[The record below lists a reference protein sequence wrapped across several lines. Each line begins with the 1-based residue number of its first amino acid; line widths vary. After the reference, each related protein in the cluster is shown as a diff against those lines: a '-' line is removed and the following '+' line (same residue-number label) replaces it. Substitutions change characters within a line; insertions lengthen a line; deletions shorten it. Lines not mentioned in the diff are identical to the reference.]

1 MVLGG
6 FRSFHV
12 LVTTFVVCKN
22 GDWNMAKPFIP
33 IGLCSLMQ
41 TWRIKMF
48 ILLNKSFCYVRFCV
62 VSKNNHKLLL
72 DFWIT
77 FIFLCLKKK
86 QQFGSLPHWA
96 LQVWCTASFQPSFGT
111 EIFCWSALSDLRGT
125 LNYCISCY
133 FKPSF
138 SQEHSQFFLREESLF
153 DTPNDFE
160 YKVHIVSTTMEVKE
174 ELI

>member
-12 LVTTFVVCKN
+12 LVTAFVVRKN
-22 GDWNMAKPFIP
+22 GDRNMAKPFIP

-72 DFWIT
+72 DF
-77 FIFLCLKKK
+77 
-86 QQFGSLPHWA
+86 
-96 LQVWCTASFQPSFGT
+96 
-111 EIFCWSALSDLRGT
+111 
-125 LNYCISCY
+125 
-133 FKPSF
+133 
-138 SQEHSQFFLREESLF
+138 
-153 DTPNDFE
+153 
-160 YKVHIVSTTMEVKE
+160 
-174 ELI
+174 